1 MHGLQAAKAM
11 PPPAR
16 RPGKVPLEKGYSQ
29 MDWMR
34 VQRSERDLAGEAHFC
49 PMDVVPQSIDQRSHL
64 HILSRSTWAAPSQG
78 HYFGGSEAAQ
88 QR

>member
-34 VQRSERDLAGEAHFC
+34 VQKTERDLAGEARSC
-49 PMDVVPQSIDQRSHL
+49 PMDVVPQTTGQGSHL
-64 HILSRSTWAAPSQG
+64 QILSRSTWAAPS
-78 HYFGGSEAAQ
+78 
-88 QR
+88 